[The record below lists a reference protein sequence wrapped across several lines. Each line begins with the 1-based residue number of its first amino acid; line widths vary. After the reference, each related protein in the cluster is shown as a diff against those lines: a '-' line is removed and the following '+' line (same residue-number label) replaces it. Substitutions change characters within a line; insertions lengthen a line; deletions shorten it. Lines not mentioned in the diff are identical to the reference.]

1 MVTENI
7 DLDLKQRKKSQE
19 IILTKKKS
27 VMS

>member
-19 IILTKKKS
+19 IILTKKKR
-27 VMS
+27 VNE